1 MVSVNDENLHLYQ
14 QQGQNNVQN
23 NNQPNIEQLSPLDK
37 FNLAIVIANSI
48 PDEDILP
55 LEIAALQMVKEHT
68 TIDEIAMWIASKQ
81 KDVRDHPEYEA
92 NIIQTRQLLGL
103 Q

>member
-1 MVSVNDENLHLYQ
+1 MVSVNDENIPLYQ
-14 QQGQNNVQN
+14 QQEPNNLE
-23 NNQPNIEQLSPLDK
+23 PLSPLDK
-37 FNLAIVIANSI
+37 FNLAIVKANSI

-55 LEIAALQMVKEHT
+55 LGIAALQMANKHA
-68 TIDEIAMWIASKQ
+68 TIDEIAMWIASKR

-92 NIIQTRQLLGL
+92 NLIEIRQLLGL